1 MRGLPLHDADWLRE
15 RQSLC
20 RAKGLVIMRSAR
32 EALIRLCSCQSQPQ
46 TRRTGSG
53 LQKWPPLSRFL
64 FFSSA
69 FEECPGSYWT
79 LKCTVPSQ
87 TIGWNDMG
95 SYRKRACAI
104 SGGWG
109 ARRGPTRRM
118 LSRLRSHPSNSVLSP
133 WQPLRYWRG
142 LWFKGLGSA
151 SSGPLDPGLSR
162 LDWAVYFAA
171 DWPRPGEPVLSSGKE
186 GRSTRVAGFKMA
198 PASLGDVE
206 GRTWVRPSLLEKRGA
221 EVGLARRV
229 DGAVI
234 GLRRWC

>member
-79 LKCTVPSQ
+79 LECTVPSQ

-109 ARRGPTRRM
+109 
-118 LSRLRSHPSNSVLSP
+118 
-133 WQPLRYWRG
+133 
-142 LWFKGLGSA
+142 
-151 SSGPLDPGLSR
+151 
-162 LDWAVYFAA
+162 
-171 DWPRPGEPVLSSGKE
+171 
-186 GRSTRVAGFKMA
+186 
-198 PASLGDVE
+198 
-206 GRTWVRPSLLEKRGA
+206 GA
-221 EVGLARRV
+221 EWANPTDAESTPVPPLQLCPVAMATPPLLAGPVVQRPRLGLIRAF
-229 DGAVI
+229 GPGTLSA
-234 GLRRWC
+234 